1 MVDLTAR
8 LNGLTL
14 KNPVIGASG
23 CFGFGREFDEWY
35 DIGRLGGVTV
45 KGLTLEPSPGNPLPR
60 IAETATGMLNSIGL
74 QNPGVDAFISEELP
88 WLRER
93 DVAVIV
99 NINGHSVKEFALI
112 TEKLN
117 KVEGI
122 HALEVNISCPNV
134 EHGGM
139 FFGTDPHMAAEV
151 VKGARRETRLPL
163 IVKLTPNVTDI
174 TEIARAAE
182 AAGADMI
189 SLINTVAGM
198 AIDIKK
204 RRPVLPRVV
213 GGLSGPAVKPIA
225 LRMVWETAGA
235 VSVPIIGMGGV
246 TDHRDVLEFLMAG
259 AAAVA
264 VGTGN
269 FRDPMTGIRI
279 VDGLAKWMEEEGVD
293 EIAQVIGAARHSS
306 QTKRA

>member
-35 DIGRLGGVTV
+35 PIDKLGGIVV
-45 KGLTLEPSPGNPLPR
+45 KGLTLEPSLGNPLPR
-60 IAETATGMLNSIGL
+60 IAETAAGMLNSIGL
-74 QNPGVDAFISEELP
+74 QNPGADAFISRELP

-93 DVAVIV
+93 DLAVIV
-99 NINGHSVKEFALI
+99 NINGHSVKDFALI

-117 KVEGI
+117 GI
-122 HALEVNISCPNV
+122 QGIRALEVNISCPNV

-139 FFGTDPHMAAEV
+139 FFGTDPRMAASV
-151 VKGARRETRLPL
+151 VKSVRRETRLPL

-174 TEIARAAE
+174 TEIALAAE
-182 AAGADMI
+182 AEGADNI
-189 SLINTVAGM
+189 SLINTVAGV
-198 AIDIKK
+198 AIDIEK

-235 VSVPIIGMGGV
+235 VSVPVIGMGGI
-246 TDHRDVLEFLMAG
+246 TTHQDALEFLMAG

-264 VGTGN
+264 VGTGA
-269 FRDPMTGIRI
+269 FRDPMTGIRV
-279 VDGLAKWMEEEGVD
+279 VDGLAEWMEEEGVG
-293 EIAQVIGAARHSS
+293 ELTQIIGAARH
-306 QTKRA
+306 

>member
-8 LNGLTL
+8 LSGLTL

-23 CFGFGREFDEWY
+23 CFGFGREFNEWY
-35 DIGRLGGVTV
+35 DIGRLGGIAV
-45 KGLTLEPSPGNPLPR
+45 KGLTLKPSPGNPLPR
-60 IAETATGMLNSIGL
+60 IAETAAGMLNSIGL

-88 WLRER
+88 WLRGR
-93 DVAVIV
+93 DLAVIA

-117 KVEGI
+117 GVEGV

-139 FFGTDPHMAAEV
+139 FFGTDPQMAAEV
-151 VKGARRETRLPL
+151 VRSVRCETRLPL

-182 AAGADMI
+182 AEGADII

-204 RRPVLPRVV
+204 RRPVLPRGV
-213 GGLSGPAVKPIA
+213 GGLSGPAVKPVA

-235 VSVPIIGMGGV
+235 VSVPVIGMGGI
-246 TDHRDVLEFLMAG
+246 TDHRDALEFLMAG

-279 VDGLAKWMEEEGVD
+279 VDGLTEWMEEEGVH
-293 EIAQVIGAARHSS
+293 ELAQVIGAARFCP
-306 QTKRA
+306 A